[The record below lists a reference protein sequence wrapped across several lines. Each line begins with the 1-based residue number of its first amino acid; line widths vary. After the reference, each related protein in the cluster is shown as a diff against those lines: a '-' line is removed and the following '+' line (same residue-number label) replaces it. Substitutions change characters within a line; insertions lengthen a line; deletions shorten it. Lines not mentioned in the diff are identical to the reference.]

1 MNKDLIV
8 DDLLTPCSPGDP
20 HAVEITWVDV
30 PGDKLLEPPITMV
43 SFGCFCVAFH
53 NPEVRQIVTEKFLF
67 LFVHFRFIERYDQ
80 VPVTHQAHS
89 QRRRHEKITEI
100 HRRFRSRGLIPHHC
114 PPAPQPMR
122 QCLRSTNR
130 MHPANRMWAPAISY
144 LFHTHTVLLSHFI
157 MMNDKQRRNYG
168 NVATHGERDE

>member
-43 SFGCFCVAFH
+43 SFGCFCVVSIIQRMDRSSQR
-53 NPEVRQIVTEKFLF
+53 NSILF
-67 LFVHFRFIERYDQ
+67 LANFPFTERYDQ

-89 QRRRHEKITEI
+89 QRGRHEKIAKI
-100 HRRFRSRGLIPHHC
+100 HRRFRSRGLIPHIVR
-114 PPAPQPMR
+114 PPHSRCASA
-122 QCLRSTNR
+122 CAICATR
-130 MHPANRMWAPAISY
+130 MYPDSWPTQSDVGAGLSY
-144 LFHTHTVLLSHFI
+144 LFHTHTVFIMSHFI
-157 MMNDKQRRNYG
+157 MMNDKQRRN
-168 NVATHGERDE
+168 